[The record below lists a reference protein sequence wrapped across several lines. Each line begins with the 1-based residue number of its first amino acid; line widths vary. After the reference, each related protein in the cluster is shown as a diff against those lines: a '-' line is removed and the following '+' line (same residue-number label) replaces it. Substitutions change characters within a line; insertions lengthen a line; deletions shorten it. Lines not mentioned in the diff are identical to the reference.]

1 MKSKQQFLSQKDLLG
16 IRQLTPDELWLIL
29 ERAESMKSIVTGQ
42 KEKSDLLRGKSAV
55 TLFYENSTRTRMA
68 FTMAGTYLGANVA
81 DLGVANSSVKKGES
95 LVDTGITLDRM
106 GIDYMIMRH
115 HQSGAAHLL
124 AKNVSA
130 SVINAG
136 DGANEHPTQALL
148 DFYTI
153 YEKKGGFKNLKVTI
167 IGDIAHSRV
176 ARSNV
181 FGLTKLGAKVTLAGP
196 GTLTAKSMES
206 LGCKVETDLKKAVQ
220 DADIV
225 MALRIQLERQKG
237 GLFPNLRE
245 YSQIYGIDETLFS
258 YAKPD
263 ALLMHPAPVNRGVEL
278 MPELM
283 DSDVSVIDQQVT
295 NGVAVRMA
303 ILALLNERRAN

>member
-1 MKSKQQFLSQKDLLG
+1 MLSRKDLLG
-16 IRQLTPDELWLIL
+16 IRDLSKEEIMMIL
-29 ERAESMKSIVTGQ
+29 ERAEGMKAIVEGNAP
-42 KEKSDLLRGKSAV
+42 KKNDLNGETMI

-68 FTMAGTYLGANVA
+68 FTAAGKYMGANVM
-81 DLGVANSSVKKGES
+81 DLGVATSSVKKGET

-106 GIDYMIMRH
+106 GTEFMVLRH
-115 HQSGAAHLL
+115 SMSGAPHLL
-124 AKNVSA
+124 AKNVKA

-196 GTLTAKSMES
+196 GTLTAKSMEA
-206 LGCKVETDLKKAVQ
+206 LGCKVTTDIKEAVK

-245 YSQIYGIDETLFS
+245 YSQIYGIDEEVFR
-258 YAKPD
+258 YAKED
-263 ALLMHPAPVNRGVEL
+263 AILMHPAPVNRGIEL
-278 MPELM
+278 MPELI
-283 DSDVSVIDQQVT
+283 DSGVSVIDEQVT

-303 ILALLNERRAN
+303 ILELLREGRA

>member
-1 MKSKQQFLSQKDLLG
+1 MLGKDLLG
-16 IRQLTPDELWLIL
+16 IRDLSEEDIMLIL
-29 ERAESMKSIVTGQ
+29 NRAESMKGIVEG
-42 KEKSDLLRGKSAV
+42 KKDKSDLLKGKSAV

-68 FTMAGTYLGANVA
+68 FTMAGAYLGAHVA
-81 DLGVANSSVKKGES
+81 DLGIASSSVKKGES
-95 LVDTGITLDRM
+95 LVDTGVTLDRM

-115 HQSGAAHLL
+115 GQSGAAHLL

-181 FGLTKLGAKVTLAGP
+181 FGLVKLGAQVTLAGP
-196 GTLTAKSMES
+196 GTLTAKSMTC
-206 LGCKVETDLKKAVQ
+206 LGCKVTNSLEEAVK
-220 DADIV
+220 DADVV

-237 GLFPNLRE
+237 GLFPNIRE
-245 YSQIYGIDETLFS
+245 YSQIYGIDEKLFS
-258 YAKPD
+258 LASPD
-263 ALLMHPAPVNRGVEL
+263 AFLMHPAPVNRGVEL

-283 DSDVSVIDQQVT
+283 DSPVSMIDKQVT

-303 ILALLNERRAN
+303 VMALLQEGREA